1 MNDQTREKE
10 KSLAELM
17 VRILKEPLKP
27 LGESLQGLEGE
38 LSDIKAELELVSG
51 TVADGLKKSD
61 DAAKR
66 RSKEAL
72 EALHTLRDEQAEWMP
87 TLQVRLAEH
96 AQAGAQ
102 ALDARL
108 SESLTALAQS
118 ERRVLDAVASV
129 SEAQRSVAHT
139 IEALPAQ
146 FSDNRTA
153 LDNALV
159 QWGAEVATVNAAVA
173 SGLKA
178 AVAEIGQRLEFQHKA
193 AQVVHQALLNGM
205 KGAAEHTQAV
215 MAENLQA
222 GQALRDSLASGQA
235 EVIGALN
242 QHAEA
247 LNARLDQS
255 QAKLRQL
262 MITTGV
268 FFVSMLAYV
277 AYELLSR
284 FT

>member
-1 MNDQTREKE
+1 MSDQTREKE

-27 LGESLQGLEGE
+27 LDESLKGLEGE
-38 LSDIKAELELVSG
+38 LSDIKAGLDMVSG
-51 TVADGLKKSD
+51 TVTDGLKKSD

-72 EALHTLRDEQAEWMP
+72 ESLYTLRDEQAEWMP
-87 TLQVRLAEH
+87 TLQASLAEH
-96 AQAGAQ
+96 AK

-108 SESLTALAQS
+108 SESLTALALS

-129 SEAQRSVAHT
+129 GEAQRSVAHT
-139 IEALPAQ
+139 IETLPAQ
-146 FSDNRTA
+146 LSDNRTA

-159 QWGAEVATVNAAVA
+159 QWGAEVATLNAAMA

-178 AVAEIGQRLEFQHKA
+178 AVAEIGQRLELQHKA
-193 AQVVHQALLNGM
+193 TQAVHQALLNGM

-222 GQALRDSLASGQA
+222 GQALCDSLASGQA
-235 EVIGALN
+235 GVIGALN

-262 MITTGV
+262 TITAGV